1 MHQPPATALR
11 DAAALRALIA
21 EGVRQNPVVTVTDA
35 ELLALLDDPAAECD
49 FEALGF
55 DSLARM
61 ELCIWLQLEAGIEVS
76 EAALLDHP
84 GVAALAVHLASRG

>member
-1 MHQPPATALR
+1 MDLPPAPSTR
-11 DAAALRALIA
+11 DRAALRALIA
-21 EGVRQNPVVTVTDA
+21 EGVRQNPVVTVTDPD
-35 ELLALLDDPAAECD
+35 LRALLDDPAAECS

-84 GVAALAVHLASRG
+84 GVAALAAHLAVRG

>member
-1 MHQPPATALR
+1 MHQPTATALR
-11 DAAALRALIA
+11 AAAAWRALIA
-21 EGVRQNPVVTVTDA
+21 EGVRQNPVVTVTDP
-35 ELLALLDDPAAECD
+35 ELLALLEDPAAECG

-84 GVAALAVHLASRG
+84 GVVALAAHLASRG